1 MATSGSVDFSYNT
14 SQIVNSAL
22 RLTGVLGTGE
32 TPTADDNSAATEAL
46 NVMLKALQGE
56 GLNLFTRKRMSI
68 LLEKNKRK
76 YTVGTDHITYSY
88 TRTQVKTAAIAAA
101 TSIDVDSTSGMAA
114 SDYIGI
120 ELDDGTIHWT
130 TVSSV
135 TDSDTVVIA
144 SGLASAAAVDNYVYF
159 YRTKADRPLRL
170 IQAWV
175 RDVNTNDTPISLIS
189 QQEYY
194 DIGNKTSDGLVSQ
207 IFYDPQLTGVFYVW
221 PETDDVT
228 NTVELIVQKPF
239 DDMDS
244 STNTLDFPV
253 EWTEAIK
260 YGLAARIGA
269 EWQIPLPRLQ
279 YLTMQAELM
288 KQNAKSFDVEN
299 NSIYF
304 SPSG

>member
-1 MATSGSVDFSYNT
+1 M
-14 SQIVNSAL
+14 
-22 RLTGVLGTGE
+22 RLAGILGVGE
-32 TPTADDNSAATEAL
+32 TPTADDNSVVVEAL
-46 NVMLKALQGE
+46 NVMLKAMQGD
-56 GLNLFTRKRMSI
+56 GLRLFARKRLS
-68 LLEKNKRK
+68 LLPEKAKHK

-88 TRTQVKTAAIAAA
+88 TKTAVKVASIAAA
-101 TSIDVDSTSGMAA
+101 TAIDVDSTTGMAA

-144 SGLASAAAVDNYVYF
+144 SGLPSAAAIDNVVFF

-175 RDVNTNDTPISLIS
+175 RSATDNDAPITSVS
-189 QQEYY
+189 QEEYY
-194 DIGNKTSDGLVSQ
+194 AISNKTSDGHISQ
-207 IFYDPQLTGVFYVW
+207 MFYDPQLTGVFYVW
-221 PETDDVT
+221 PETNDVT
-228 NTVELIVQKPF
+228 DTVEMIVQKPF

-260 YGLAARIGA
+260 YGLAARVAA
-269 EWQIPLPRLQ
+269 EFQVPQKRLE
-279 YLTMQAELM
+279 YLTIQAEIM
-288 KQNAKSFDVEN
+288 KQNAMAFDVEN
-299 NSIYF
+299 TSVFF
-304 SPSG
+304 SPRG